1 MPANGAFVGSHE
13 TAAEAIEVG
22 LIKDARSVSDDRVRK
37 PFGVAQILELTKPA
51 GLSTLVAFQSHI
63 IDHNGLELIINQAVE
78 GLLHIE
84 TLVYLGKK
92 LAGR

>member
-1 MPANGAFVGSHE
+1 MAEVVERPGAEDSWRIGH
-13 TAAEAIEVG
+13 
-22 LIKDARSVSDDRVRK
+22 DRVRK

-78 GLLHIE
+78 GVFHIE
-84 TLVYLGKK
+84 TLVDLGKK